1 MNAPCAKAGPRDDL
15 SPLLAHRCIT
25 AVDQPPQQSLTTGLP
40 PMKTSDVS
48 ALFAYLV
55 IAVSLLLASCTSL
68 APPGILPTTRSE
80 AVCDRLPPLPV
91 PSISNEQPEIFAI
104 FRRVIGLHI
113 NEINKY
119 NAQAAC
125 RAQVHA
131 THQVAP

>member
-1 MNAPCAKAGPRDDL
+1 
-15 SPLLAHRCIT
+15 
-25 AVDQPPQQSLTTGLP
+25 
-40 PMKTSDVS
+40 MKTSDVS